1 MSSPDDSRERVE
13 QLLAR
18 VDRLLQQKVPPPRPP
33 RWRYVLLGVGALAAI
48 ILLVSLVTGGG
59 SSSGPSQTTAVP
71 TALTTIAPST
81 TTPIVITLP
90 PNPTNTSTTTTTT
103 TTTTT
108 SSTEAGA
115 TERVATFRNGAVTLE
130 GSVADAATHAAVDA
144 AIITVA
150 GAATLVDHLVVAPG
164 APAGVTDRFL
174 TPDSFHFV
182 SVTTPFEIND
192 LNYIIAVVQL
202 MVAHPA
208 LTVDINGYTAGPG
221 PADTDRALS
230 QTHADRVFQ
239 IFTYLNIDP
248 ARLTHTGF
256 GDAPADHSYNGSIE
270 LVLHHLAG

>member
-18 VDRLLQQKVPPPRPP
+18 VDRLLQQKAPPPRPP

-90 PNPTNTSTTTTTT
+90 PNPTNTSTTST

-256 GDAPADHSYNGSIE
+256 GDAPADHTYNGSIE

>member
-90 PNPTNTSTTTTTT
+90 PNPTNTSTTTT

>member
-90 PNPTNTSTTTTTT
+90 PNPTKTSTTST

-256 GDAPADHSYNGSIE
+256 GDAPADHTYNGSIE